1 MKEGDEKPNHN
12 RDCNFQMAAGFLRK
26 GRQARRIRFTAASF
40 TPVMRNVGRED
51 HEFTPE
57 RHTDILSC
65 QGGSECS

>member
-1 MKEGDEKPNHN
+1 
-12 RDCNFQMAAGFLRK
+12 MAAGFLRK

-40 TPVMRNVGRED
+40 VITLRNVGRED

-65 QGGSECS
+65 PGRSKCSERQPIYEILP